1 MTIKYAIVGA
11 GAMGREHIRNIEI
24 IDEADV
30 VALSDTNSESLNQSL
45 ALLTKDIPTFNNHH
59 DLINANLADAYIVAT
74 PNFTHLEILKDIT
87 KSNAHLLIEKPLC
100 TTLQDCKEIAN
111 LTKSS
116 RNPGREIICQIPMST
131 IKEIAE
137 KKMDDLNANDIDQA
151 AKIIAGTARSMGYKV
166 VQTGKLSVDEKIKK
180 ATLIKPTP
188 TEDKEDE
195 KSYEEKTA
203 GTNDKSEEQK
213 K

>member
-1 MTIKYAIVGA
+1 
-11 GAMGREHIRNIEI
+11 
-24 IDEADV
+24 
-30 VALSDTNSESLNQSL
+30 
-45 ALLTKDIPTFNNHH
+45 
-59 DLINANLADAYIVAT
+59 
-74 PNFTHLEILKDIT
+74 
-87 KSNAHLLIEKPLC
+87 
-100 TTLQDCKEIAN
+100 
-111 LTKSS
+111 
-116 RNPGREIICQIPMST
+116 MST
-131 IKEIAE
+131 IKEIAK

-188 TEDKEDE
+188 TPTEDKEDE

>member
-1 MTIKYAIVGA
+1 MAKEIDGYVKLQIPAGQANPAPPVGPAIGQR
-11 GAMGREHIRNIEI
+11 GLNIMEFCK
-24 IDEADV
+24 A
-30 VALSDTNSESLNQSL
+30 
-45 ALLTKDIPTFNNHH
+45 FN
-59 DLINANLADAYIVAT
+59 AKT
-74 PNFTHLEILKDIT
+74 QK
-87 KSNAHLLIEKPLC
+87 EKPGMPIPCVVTVYKDKTFQIKVKKSPASYFL
-100 TTLQDCKEIAN
+100 KESAN

-180 ATLIKPTP
+180 ATLIKPIP

>member
-1 MTIKYAIVGA
+1 MPKEIDGYIKLQIPAGQANPAPPVGPAIGQR
-11 GAMGREHIRNIEI
+11 GLNIMEFCK
-24 IDEADV
+24 A
-30 VALSDTNSESLNQSL
+30 
-45 ALLTKDIPTFNNHH
+45 FN
-59 DLINANLADAYIVAT
+59 AKT
-74 PNFTHLEILKDIT
+74 QK
-87 KSNAHLLIEKPLC
+87 EKPGMPIPCVITVYKDKTFQIKVKKSPASYFL
-100 TTLQDCKEIAN
+100 KEAAN

-137 KKMDDLNANDIDQA
+137 KKMDDLNTQDINQA

-166 VQTGKLSVDEKIKK
+166 IETGKLSVDEKIKK

-188 TEDKEDE
+188 VEDKADE
-195 KSYEEKTA
+195 KSPEVKTDN
-203 GTNDKSEEQK
+203 TNDKPEERK